1 MKDNHHITQNQT
13 VKININNSG
22 NKRSNKRRNNRPKSV
37 LGNVLGGGSGSGGG
51 YNPTGGF
58 GAPNILHNDNRPD
71 ISNLENTL
79 QKVYD
84 NQMTQHT
91 YSNYIRDG
99 YSHYP
104 QIDAPHL
111 TELTDVSDEHPVYKS
126 RVEDLDDSDEERDF
140 KEAPEERHEEEGGEG
155 EDDDFPSPPASVRK
169 EIMKASPFREKLKGR
184 PRKHAIH
191 IGTHQV
197 KQRIKREIKLLKTV
211 PESDK
216 KQVLLQNIRADINHI
231 HDVSNGEENLK
242 DLLPLEYHYK

>member
-13 VKININNSG
+13 VKININNGG
-22 NKRSNKRRNNRPKSV
+22 NKRSSKRRNNRPKSI
-37 LGNVLGGGSGSGGG
+37 LGSALGGGYGSGGG

-58 GAPNILHNDNRPD
+58 GAPNILHNDNKPD

-104 QIDAPHL
+104 QIEAPHL

-126 RVEDLDDSDEERDF
+126 RVEEPDDSEEERDF
-140 KEAPEERHEEEGGEG
+140 KEAPEERHEE
-155 EDDDFPSPPASVRK
+155 DDEEPISPPASIRR
-169 EIMKASPFREKLKGR
+169 EMMEASPFREKLKGR
-184 PRKHAIH
+184 PRQHAIN
-191 IGTHQV
+191 IGARQV
-197 KQRIKREIKLLKTV
+197 KKRIKREVKLLQTL
-211 PESDK
+211 PEGIK
-216 KQVLLQNIRADINHI
+216 KQTLLKNIKGDINHI
-231 HDVSNGEENLK
+231 HELSNGEENLK
-242 DLLPLEYHYK
+242 NLLPLEYHYKQNLIL